1 MSIIKH
7 AIISAAGMGTRLGL
21 NMPKCLLKF
30 SGTTIIQHQ
39 LELLKDIEDVRIVV
53 GFMEEDVI
61 KVVKSIRKDVVF
73 VRNPHYQET
82 SNTYSVSLATKGLKH
97 PYIIIDGDLLINKKS
112 FSKFIQSFDGKNSLI
127 GIANASTDDAV
138 YVELDHD
145 DKVIQFNR
153 NKKNKYEWSGIVCL
167 NNIIINDKDSYVYQ
181 ILEKHLPLQAK
192 YIECSEID
200 TADDLNRAQHL
211 WPRYFT

>member
-1 MSIIKH
+1 MKRRS
-7 AIISAAGMGTRLGL
+7 
-21 NMPKCLLKF
+21 
-30 SGTTIIQHQ
+30 
-39 LELLKDIEDVRIVV
+39 
-53 GFMEEDVI
+53 

-112 FSKFIQSFDGKNSLI
+112 FSKFVKSFDGKNSLI

-192 YIECSEID
+192 YI
-200 TADDLNRAQHL
+200 
-211 WPRYFT
+211 